1 MSLSKALG
9 ETVGKMPGE
18 TRGKTLSKTFGET
31 LDNTLGE
38 ILREKLSQILDEI
51 IDYAELYTYNKQLYI
66 YRVSQNVCAPLKVQI
81 ERKLM
86 NKNDLSTI
94 GPR

>member
-1 MSLSKALG
+1 MES
-9 ETVGKMPGE
+9 GKE
-18 TRGKTLSKTFGET
+18 
-31 LDNTLGE
+31 NVN
-38 ILREKLSQILDEI
+38 I
-51 IDYAELYTYNKQLYI
+51 IHINI